1 MNAEIFIYYL
11 VMFLETLIAV
21 LPWLI
26 GLCCLL
32 IVLYIVMVIM
42 EKRDDKQRRR

>member
-1 MNAEIFIYYL
+1 MNVEIFIYYL

-32 IVLYIVMVIM
+32 IVIYIVMVIM
-42 EKRDDKQRRR
+42 ERCNDKQRKR